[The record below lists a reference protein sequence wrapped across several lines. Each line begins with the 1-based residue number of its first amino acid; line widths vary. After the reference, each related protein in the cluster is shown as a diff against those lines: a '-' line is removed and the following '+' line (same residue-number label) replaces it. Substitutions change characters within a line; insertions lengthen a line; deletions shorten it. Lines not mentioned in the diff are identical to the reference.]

1 MFREEIFA
9 KWMLHMFLVLYQTDL
24 FLLSLFLQQTSRTYF
39 FWGGAGGA
47 LHGIAHEILVA
58 QPGIKPAHPALE
70 AWSLNHWTIRE
81 VS

>member
-1 MFREEIFA
+1 MFREEIFG

-24 FLLSLFLQQTSRTYF
+24 FLLSLFYNRPLELPF
-39 FWGGAGGA
+39 FWGGGGA